1 MQEIKSVLNVIRT
14 TQDHRAIARG
24 TSRAANERRHLG
36 TLYHHCNLGT
46 LQGLGPYANPVEID
60 QASATL
66 ATLDSRV
73 YWQQNADDDSGDDAY
88 IWTSSG
94 KSLNPATL
102 PMLRLKFSL
111 NQLAT
116 LRMWH
121 GFFDQN
127 GSTVV
132 NADDPDGDYAAIR
145 YSTNASDTTWKY
157 ITSADDT
164 STVTDSGIA
173 PVADQIYHFEIEF
186 ETTGV
191 RFRIEDGNKTVL
203 NEQTVTTNRP
213 RDHVAALQLFHGLE
227 TLEAVGKSWRLYIT
241 DVYALY

>member
-1 MQEIKSVLNVIRT
+1 MQEVKSVLNVIRA

-24 TSRAANERRHLG
+24 TSRVANEKRRLCS
-36 TLYHHCNLGT
+36 LYHQCDLANLWGD
-46 LQGLGPYANPVEID
+46 GVYDNPIEID
-60 QASATL
+60 QVSATL
-66 ATLDSRV
+66 ATLDNRV
-73 YWQQNADDDSGDDAY
+73 YWQQNSDDDSGDDAY
-88 IWTSSG
+88 IWSSAA
-94 KSLNPATL
+94 KSLNPAIL
-102 PMLRLKFSL
+102 PMLRIKFSL

-116 LRMWH
+116 LRMWQ

-127 GSTVV
+127 GTNVV
-132 NADDPDGDYAAIR
+132 NTDDPDGDYAAIR

-173 PVADQIYHFEIEF
+173 PVADQIYHLEIEF

-191 RFRIEDGNKTVL
+191 RFRIEDENKLVL

-213 RDHVAALQLFHGLE
+213 RDHVAELQLFHGLE
-227 TLEAVGKSWRLYIT
+227 TLEAVAKSWRFYIA
-241 DVYALY
+241 DIYALY

>member
-1 MQEIKSVLNVIRT
+1 MQEVKSVLNAIRT

-24 TSRAANERRHLG
+24 TSRVANERRRLG
-36 TLYHHCNLGT
+36 TLYHQCNLGS
-46 LQGLGPYANPVEID
+46 LQGTGPYLNPIEMD

-66 ATLDSRV
+66 ATLDNRV
-73 YWQQNADDDSGDDAY
+73 YWQQNSDDDSGDDAY
-88 IWTSSG
+88 IWTNAAWTQ
-94 KSLNPATL
+94 NPATL
-102 PMLRLKFSL
+102 PMLRIKFSL
-111 NQLAT
+111 NQVAT

-127 GSTVV
+127 GTSVV

-145 YSTNASDTTWKY
+145 YSTNASDMTWKY

-191 RFRIEDGNKTVL
+191 RFRIEDENKLVL

-213 RDHVAALQLFHGLE
+213 RDHVADLQLFHGLE
-227 TLEAVGKSWRLYIT
+227 TLEAVAKSWRFYIA